1 MKRVVI
7 VDFDVHHGNGTEAT
21 FRDDPSVLFV
31 SLHQWPFYPGTGG
44 PGTSDEHTL
53 NLPLAAGAGDGD
65 YARAFRDAVE
75 PAVRA
80 FDPELVLVSAGFDAH
95 ERDPLGGM
103 RLTVEGFREL
113 ARRCSALAPKTAAVL
128 EGGYNVETLPSLV
141 EAALEGFS
149 ERLAASGL
157 EALERLAPRG
167 DAELLQEALHVRA
180 NRVLRDV
187 QALGDLVRP
196 QVLVEQEQ
204 HLDLARRERA
214 RDRFRD
220 PVETAALADPVQ
232 EPARH
237 ASGERS
243 LSADDSAQER
253 RDLLRRF
260 RLQEIAGRA
269 AADRRKE
276 VLLGVGGSQHD
287 DLALGRLGADLRERG
302 QAVHSRHRQV
312 EEHQVGLAA
321 ARSHDCLF
329 AAGGVAYHLEP
340 LLREQRGQGVSRQRV
355 VVDDQDSLR
364 HVSLIGRGRAA
375 EKGVMDHLRSQS
387 YRSWLFGEI
396 MLVGLLASATALFT
410 VSSSLQ
416 SAYELPEA
424 RLVLD
429 TVVAGVAVIVAVLS
443 AIRFLVDGRTLD
455 LLLAA
460 GFLAIALGTVTFGLL
475 PILGGDPMPPWA
487 AWALVGARLL
497 GAALIAVAPFAN
509 GRMSRRRTALLA
521 GGVGVVA
528 VLASIGFGTSRWSS
542 GTEVSLVEG
551 SAVELAAA
559 LLAALWLVAVVGFG
573 LRYHR
578 HGRDLDAWL
587 CLAATLALFADLHLL
602 LTPIVSSEHV
612 LQGDFLRVVAFGFL
626 LVGVWRAVADAEFG
640 RAVADERARV
650 AREIHDGLAQYLFA
664 ISTQVSMLESDAPLE
679 QVLPRLKQ
687 ASTAAQQEARFA
699 VLALS
704 SAGGSARFDS
714 ALRRYIDVLTADGDL
729 DVELEVDR
737 QVRLA
742 PDEQIEVFRIV
753 QEGLGN
759 VRRHADARHADVSI
773 AHRGGRR
780 VVSVSD
786 DGVGFDEDVTAAGQ
800 GLDNIR
806 LRAEAI
812 EGELNLRSAPGR
824 GTAIEVVLRPT

>member
-1 MKRVVI
+1 
-7 VDFDVHHGNGTEAT
+7 
-21 FRDDPSVLFV
+21 
-31 SLHQWPFYPGTGG
+31 
-44 PGTSDEHTL
+44 
-53 NLPLAAGAGDGD
+53 
-65 YARAFRDAVE
+65 
-75 PAVRA
+75 
-80 FDPELVLVSAGFDAH
+80 
-95 ERDPLGGM
+95 
-103 RLTVEGFREL
+103 
-113 ARRCSALAPKTAAVL
+113 
-128 EGGYNVETLPSLV
+128 
-141 EAALEGFS
+141 
-149 ERLAASGL
+149 
-157 EALERLAPRG
+157 
-167 DAELLQEALHVRA
+167 
-180 NRVLRDV
+180 
-187 QALGDLVRP
+187 
-196 QVLVEQEQ
+196 
-204 HLDLARRERA
+204 
-214 RDRFRD
+214 
-220 PVETAALADPVQ
+220 
-232 EPARH
+232 
-237 ASGERS
+237 
-243 LSADDSAQER
+243 
-253 RDLLRRF
+253 
-260 RLQEIAGRA
+260 
-269 AADRRKE
+269 
-276 VLLGVGGSQHD
+276 
-287 DLALGRLGADLRERG
+287 
-302 QAVHSRHRQV
+302 
-312 EEHQVGLAA
+312 
-321 ARSHDCLF
+321 
-329 AAGGVAYHLEP
+329 
-340 LLREQRGQGVSRQRV
+340 
-355 VVDDQDSLR
+355 
-364 HVSLIGRGRAA
+364 
-375 EKGVMDHLRSQS
+375 MDHLRSQS

-396 MLVGLLASATALFT
+396 MLVGLLASATALFA

-424 RLVLD
+424 RLVVD

-460 GFLAIALGTVTFGLL
+460 GFFAIALGTLAFGLL
-475 PILGGDPMPPWA
+475 PVLSGESMPAWA

-521 GGVGVVA
+521 GGAGVVA
-528 VLASIGFGTSRWSS
+528 VLVSVGFATSLA
-542 GTEVSLVEG
+542 GEEISLVEG
-551 SAVELAAA
+551 PAVELAATV
-559 LLAALWLVAVVGFG
+559 LAALWLVAVIGFG

-587 CLAATLALFADLHLL
+587 CLAATLALFADIHLL
-602 LTPIVSSEHV
+602 LTPIVSSDYV

-759 VRRHADARHADVSI
+759 VRRHAGARHVDVSI
-773 AHRGGRR
+773 AQRGGRR

-786 DGVGFDEDVTAAGQ
+786 DGVGFDEETTAAGQ

-812 EGELNLRSAPGR
+812 EGELSLRSAPGR